1 MVAVAA
7 DVVEVRWLRAW
18 SVYSNVKYRADDY
31 DHYDHRREAQESPD
45 QKLKTAIIKFGE
57 VVRFAVPQACSSYRD
72 ATQDAEQE
80 LPQLADKLRSQE
92 QPSIPTI
99 AEGFRLAYA
108 LPFVDSDLH
117 LFFWFRVTEQ
127 PYRIPFYAT
136 LLYYLSIPT
145 SNEDAGAGEEN
156 TTKPPLGR
164 LILDDFWKGFQAYL
178 DKLAWRETRL
188 CVRLTLLV
196 LFVLSVP

>member
-1 MVAVAA
+1 MVAAAA

-18 SVYSNVKYRADDY
+18 SVYSNVKYCADDY
-31 DHYDHRREAQESPD
+31 DHYDHRREPQESPD
-45 QKLKTAIIKFGE
+45 QKLKAAIIKFGE

-108 LPFVDSDLH
+108 LPFVNYDLH
-117 LFFWFRVTEQ
+117 LFSGSELPNSPTKFHFTRPSSTTCLYLLATKMQVQAKRVLRS
-127 PYRIPFYAT
+127 PHWAG
-136 LLYYLSIPT
+136 LY
-145 SNEDAGAGEEN
+145 
-156 TTKPPLGR
+156 
-164 LILDDFWKGFQAYL
+164 
-178 DKLAWRETRL
+178 
-188 CVRLTLLV
+188 
-196 LFVLSVP
+196 